1 MNSFPSIKD
10 VIDKITTAFLDIGT
24 LKEHD
29 ILTREIIT
37 QCHEVYMT
45 FYYQM
50 SEISEEYSKADERLD
65 RIRLELLMADRI
77 EVLNARITNEIKD
90 DTLHLLNMLDKKKE
104 KIKDIQKTAIKC
116 KGKTE
121 SQKKGLEENSPG
133 LDTFKESSQTVLNR
147 GMFGFAT
154 MTVAKKM
161 ILSKIISGNI
171 ASVTGPIPLIGL
183 TRLYTAV
190 SRYSTY
196 QVREIKKSSL
206 SKALDRILE
215 LLGELLEQAD
225 KFNDSHSNAQKELDT
240 YLRSIDNMVRRSFQE
255 GHLSHPVLVD
265 GMLRKTEKIKP
276 IFEGMTTLAETNTEN
291 LRKELLRINPKSII
305 DS

>member
-65 RIRLELLMADRI
+65 HIRLELLMADRI
-77 EVLNARITNEIKD
+77 EVLNARITDEVKD
-90 DTLHLLNMLDKKKE
+90 DTYYLLKILDKNKE

-116 KGKTE
+116 KDKTE
-121 SQKKGLEENSPG
+121 SQKKDLDKNSPG
-133 LDTFKESSQTVLNR
+133 KYTLKESGQTILN
-147 GMFGFAT
+147 GGISGFAT
-154 MTVAKKM
+154 MA
-161 ILSKIISGNI
+161 IAEEIISGNI
-171 ASVTGPIPLIGL
+171 ALVTGPIPLIAVAS
-183 TRLYTAV
+183 LYTAV
-190 SRYSTY
+190 SRIFTY
-196 QVREIKKSSL
+196 QVRNKKKSSL
-206 SKALDRILE
+206 SKALDKILE
-215 LLGELLEQAD
+215 LLGNLLEQAD
-225 KFNDSHSNAQKELDT
+225 KFNKLHTNTLKELNK
-240 YLRSIDNMVRRSFQE
+240 YLRSIDNMVKRSFEE
-255 GHLSHPVLVD
+255 GPLSHPVLVD

-276 IFEGMTTLAETNTEN
+276 IFEGITTLAETNAES
-291 LRKELLRINPKSII
+291 LRKELLRINPRSII

>member
-90 DTLHLLNMLDKKKE
+90 DTLHLLNMLDKNKE

-116 KGKTE
+116 
-121 SQKKGLEENSPG
+121 KGLEENSPG

-183 TRLYTAV
+183 TSLYTAV

-196 QVREIKKSSL
+196 QVRETKKSSL

-215 LLGELLEQAD
+215 LLGKLLEQAD